1 MPNWCNNTI
10 TITGPEQK
18 IRALWE
24 LANQK
29 DGGLLSAMVPSPQE
43 LGETTAPNTDSDE
56 RQAEL
61 VEKYGFD
68 NWYDWQVNNWGT
80 KWDVSTEGLEL
91 SDDGTEITGWFDSAW
106 SPPVSA
112 YEFYGKANPDVKI
125 EAIYHEPGMAYVG
138 ACTVEEG
145 EADDSYYDYG
155 DCNSNTVRDYI
166 GETLDDDFG
175 ISEMMAEY
183 ESEEEEELT
192 EWLREGAEKRFE
204 A

>member
-10 TITGPEQK
+10 TITGPEHK

-24 LANQK
+24 LANQEDK
-29 DGGLLSAMVPSPQE
+29 GLLSAMHPQPE
-43 LGETTAPNTDSDE
+43 TMFTGDLGTKE
-56 RQAEL
+56 REQCAEQ
-61 VEKYGFD
+61 GID

-91 SDDGTEITGWFDSAW
+91 SDDGTEIKGWFDSAW
-106 SPPVSA
+106 SPPTSA
-112 YEFYGKANPDVKI
+112 YEFYGEANPDVKI
-125 EAIYHEPGMAYVG
+125 EAIYHEPGMGYVG

-145 EADDSYYDYG
+145 EADDSYYDYSG
-155 DCNSNTVRDYI
+155 YNSKTVRDYI

-175 ISEMMAEY
+175 ISEMLAEY